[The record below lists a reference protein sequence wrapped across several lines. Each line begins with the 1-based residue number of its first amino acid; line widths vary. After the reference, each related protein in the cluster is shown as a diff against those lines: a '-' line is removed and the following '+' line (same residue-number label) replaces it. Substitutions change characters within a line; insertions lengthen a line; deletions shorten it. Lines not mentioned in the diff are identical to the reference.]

1 MYVFNKILVN
11 PQLPKRIERLGDISQ
26 NLWWSWNT
34 EFLRLFK
41 KIDIDLWETVEKN
54 PVKFMKLV
62 SQEKLEKV
70 CEDEEFLS
78 EYDKIVE
85 NFDGYMNTK
94 NTWYA
99 RNYPNNQD
107 DTIAYF
113 SAEYGLDQTM
123 PIYSGGLGILSGDHL
138 KTASD
143 MGIPLVG
150 IGILY
155 KEGYIH
161 QLIGAF
167 GEQLN
172 IYKENEI
179 DNFPISKVK
188 DENGDDLIIFVKFPK
203 RRLYLKIWQ
212 VNVGRIKLY
221 LLDADID
228 ENSSEYRSVTKQLYG
243 GDREMRISQE
253 IVLGMGGISLLR
265 HIGVNPTVFH
275 MNEGHSS
282 FLLLERIKNVM
293 KDKEVSFDIARDIVS
308 SQTVFT
314 THTPIPA
321 GNDIFTMD
329 LMNKYF
335 KDYWVRLGITQD
347 EFLRLGMKENGSY
360 DDGFNMGILALRIA
374 GKKNGVSK
382 LHGEVSREIF
392 SDVWPNI
399 APNESPITYV
409 TNGIHTTTWLAQ
421 DLKTLYNKYLQPY
434 WQDKIYDDEIWKK
447 INNIP
452 NKELWKAHLVRKQ
465 KLMEMARQNLVT
477 RYRRNNMNYQ
487 DITDIVEKFN
497 PDALTIGFA
506 RRFIDYKR
514 AVLIFKDLERI
525 TEILNIPNKPIQ
537 LVFAGKA
544 HPLDWQGQGIVK
556 YIHEL
561 SMKPQFKGKIFLLE
575 NYSMSISRYMVSGV
589 DVWLNTP
596 RRPMEASGTSGQ
608 KASVNGVINFSISDG
623 WWAEGYNQKN
633 GWIIGTN
640 DEYDNYEN
648 QDRVDSNS
656 IYDTLE
662 NKIVPLYYDRNE
674 DGIPEGW
681 IEKMKNS
688 IISTGGKY
696 STERMLKEYT
706 ENLYMP
712 LVNLHDEY
720 FTDLQKVSEYNDWK
734 NEIKKSWDEI
744 QITEEGNADDVT
756 IDAGKKV
763 EVRCNVKLPNI
774 SVENIEVQVYYGTIK
789 DDGTIEKLGII
800 PMVLDEKETKKK
812 DDGSYTFVSSIEL
825 NNGGNYG
832 YTFRVLPKHEM
843 LLDSTNLNLI
853 KWITTK

>member
-374 GKKNGVSK
+374 V
-382 LHGEVSREIF
+382 
-392 SDVWPNI
+392 
-399 APNESPITYV
+399 
-409 TNGIHTTTWLAQ
+409 
-421 DLKTLYNKYLQPY
+421 
-434 WQDKIYDDEIWKK
+434 
-447 INNIP
+447 
-452 NKELWKAHLVRKQ
+452 
-465 KLMEMARQNLVT
+465 
-477 RYRRNNMNYQ
+477 
-487 DITDIVEKFN
+487 
-497 PDALTIGFA
+497 
-506 RRFIDYKR
+506 
-514 AVLIFKDLERI
+514 
-525 TEILNIPNKPIQ
+525 
-537 LVFAGKA
+537 
-544 HPLDWQGQGIVK
+544 
-556 YIHEL
+556 
-561 SMKPQFKGKIFLLE
+561 
-575 NYSMSISRYMVSGV
+575 
-589 DVWLNTP
+589 
-596 RRPMEASGTSGQ
+596 
-608 KASVNGVINFSISDG
+608 
-623 WWAEGYNQKN
+623 
-633 GWIIGTN
+633 
-640 DEYDNYEN
+640 
-648 QDRVDSNS
+648 
-656 IYDTLE
+656 
-662 NKIVPLYYDRNE
+662 
-674 DGIPEGW
+674 
-681 IEKMKNS
+681 
-688 IISTGGKY
+688 
-696 STERMLKEYT
+696 
-706 ENLYMP
+706 
-712 LVNLHDEY
+712 
-720 FTDLQKVSEYNDWK
+720 
-734 NEIKKSWDEI
+734 
-744 QITEEGNADDVT
+744 
-756 IDAGKKV
+756 
-763 EVRCNVKLPNI
+763 
-774 SVENIEVQVYYGTIK
+774 
-789 DDGTIEKLGII
+789 
-800 PMVLDEKETKKK
+800 
-812 DDGSYTFVSSIEL
+812 
-825 NNGGNYG
+825 
-832 YTFRVLPKHEM
+832 
-843 LLDSTNLNLI
+843 
-853 KWITTK
+853 

>member
-94 NTWYA
+94 NTWYS
-99 RNYPNNQD
+99 RNYPNNLN

-123 PIYSGGLGILSGDHL
+123 SIYSGGLGILSGDHL

-265 HIGVNPTVFH
+265 HLGINPTVFH

-335 KDYWVRLGITQD
+335 KDYWVRLGISQD

-360 DDGFNMGILALRIA
+360 EDGFNMGILALRIA

-382 LHGEVSREIF
+382 LHCEVSREIF

-421 DLKTLYNKYLQPY
+421 DLKDLYNKYLEPY
-434 WQDKIYDDEIWKK
+434 WQDKIYDDNIWKK
-447 INNIP
+447 ISNIP

-487 DITDIVEKFN
+487 DISDIVEKFN

-575 NYSMSISRYMVSGV
+575 NYSMSVSRYMVSGV

-662 NKIVPLYYDRNE
+662 NKIIPLYYDRNE

-688 IISTGGKY
+688 IISTGGQY

-712 LVNLHDEY
+712 LINLHDKY

-734 NEIKKSWDEI
+734 SEIKKSWDEI

-800 PMVLDEKETKKK
+800 PMVLDEKETKKR

-825 NNGGNYG
+825 NTGGNYG

-853 KWITTK
+853 KWMTTK